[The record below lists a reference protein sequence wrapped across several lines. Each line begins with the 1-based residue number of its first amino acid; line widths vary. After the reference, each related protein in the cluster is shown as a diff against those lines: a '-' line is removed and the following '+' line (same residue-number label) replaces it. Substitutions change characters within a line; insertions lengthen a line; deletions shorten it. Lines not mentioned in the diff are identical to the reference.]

1 MSSVLKKIEKYLNEE
16 EKDYKEFFE
25 KMLKKYGV
33 KSPEDLSDEDKKKFY
48 NEIDKKFKA
57 KEETD

>member
-1 MSSVLKKIEKYLNEE
+1 MSVLKKIEKYLKEE
-16 EKDYKEFFE
+16 DKEYKEFFE

-33 KSPEDLSDEDKKKFY
+33 KSPEELSDEDKKKFY
-48 NEIDKKFKA
+48 NEIDREFKA